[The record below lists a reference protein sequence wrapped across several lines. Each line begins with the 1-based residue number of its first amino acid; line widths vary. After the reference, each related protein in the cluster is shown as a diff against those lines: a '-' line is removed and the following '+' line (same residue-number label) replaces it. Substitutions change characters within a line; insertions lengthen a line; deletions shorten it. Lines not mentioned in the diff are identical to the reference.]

1 MALREPVAS
10 GHHSIVHHDIDP
22 QCMTRGYDRSV
33 AYMDPQRTSFNSR
46 ISVLLCYD
54 RLEKETFFLTI

>member
-22 QCMTRGYDRSV
+22 QCMTCGYDRLV
-33 AYMDPQRTSFNSR
+33 AYMDPQCTSSGGY
-46 ISVLLCYD
+46 ISVLLCYVLLD
-54 RLEKETFFLTI
+54 KAMFF